1 MGFYKRGWWKIQPKG
16 SGNAANAFSLM
27 NELFQPTAHEARI
40 ELEAQERKIVL
51 SENEGDG
58 PTIKIHLKKRNA

>member
-1 MGFYKRGWWKIQPKG
+1 
-16 SGNAANAFSLM
+16 M

-58 PTIKIHLKKRNA
+58 PTINIHLKKRNA